1 MDEESMGLVLV
12 RHGQSE
18 WNGVDLFTGWT
29 DVDLTDEGR
38 RQAAHAGRALAD
50 AGFDFDLCFTS
61 YLKRSIHTLEI
72 ILDQM
77 DRSWLPVMRSWRL
90 NERHYGAL
98 QGLNKAQTAERYGT
112 EQVMAWRRG
121 FDVRPPLLSPGDER
135 DPHLQAAY
143 RDVAPD
149 EIPMGESLQDT
160 ARRAWP
166 YFESV
171 IAPAGARRKARPR
184 HRAQQHPARP
194 DQPPGGARSRAD
206 RAHGD
211 PHRLPGRLRARRRPD
226 GRQEAAARVGGAPAG
241 GAARRGRTGRTQAIG
256 DGRGRA
262 QAGQSWALR
271 PPGWPGRARC
281 AFLGPGWQKGLRLH
295 DPEELARPHTK
306 SVAPAHANVIAG
318 NRYSHAILK
327 RTLPA

>member
-1 MDEESMGLVLV
+1 MDSSPYTLVLV

-18 WNGVDLFTGWT
+18 WNRLDLFTGWT

-171 IAPAGARRKARPR
+171 IAPQVLAGKRVLVIAHSNILRVLISRLEGLDREQTARMEIPTACPVAYELADDLTVGRK
-184 HRAQQHPARP
+184 
-194 DQPPGGARSRAD
+194 
-206 RAHGD
+206 
-211 PHRLPGRLRARRRPD
+211 
-226 GRQEAAARVGGAPAG
+226 
-241 GAARRGRTGRTQAIG
+241 
-256 DGRGRA
+256 
-262 QAGQSWALR
+262 
-271 PPGWPGRARC
+271 
-281 AFLGPGWQKGLRLH
+281 LRL
-295 DPEELARPHTK
+295 A
-306 SVAPAHANVIAG
+306 
-318 NRYSHAILK
+318 
-327 RTLPA
+327 